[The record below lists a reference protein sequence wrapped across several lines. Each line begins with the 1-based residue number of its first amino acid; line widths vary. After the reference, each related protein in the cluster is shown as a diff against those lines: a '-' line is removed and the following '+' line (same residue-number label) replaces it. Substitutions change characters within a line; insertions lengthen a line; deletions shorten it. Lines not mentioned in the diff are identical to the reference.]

1 MAATCSTTTAR
12 TRSFLGCPRSST
24 ARRKKVARLGV
35 GHYFQYEIDDAV
47 GACLDLLHSND
58 LLDTTLS
65 FRLLREAGC
74 DISADEVLDDNGDFN
89 LDHSKDIREL
99 LSLQDISHLNMG
111 EASLY
116 KAKEFS
122 RKHLTSAIEHLDPNL
137 ARSY

>member
-1 MAATCSTTTAR
+1 MWIY
-12 TRSFLGCPRSST
+12 
-24 ARRKKVARLGV
+24 V
-35 GHYFQYEIDDAV
+35 GFASLVITFPKTFI
-47 GACLDLLHSND
+47 LDV
-58 LLDTTLS
+58 
-65 FRLLREAGC
+65 
-74 DISADEVLDDNGDFN
+74 ADEVLDDNGDFN